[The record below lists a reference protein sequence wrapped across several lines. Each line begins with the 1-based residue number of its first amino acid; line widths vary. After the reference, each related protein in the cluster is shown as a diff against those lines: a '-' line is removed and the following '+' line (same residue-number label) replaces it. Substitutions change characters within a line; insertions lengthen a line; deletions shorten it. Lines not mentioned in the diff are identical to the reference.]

1 MYMCDVQAHYF
12 FVLSNL
18 STACGD
24 LHGRVYPAT
33 LQIGKKRQ
41 AYQGGVGRSP
51 TIFFFLLIFY
61 YIFEKMTRFYV
72 KAFKKSR
79 QKRKKTMYNSD

>member
-1 MYMCDVQAHYF
+1 M
-12 FVLSNL
+12 S
-18 STACGD
+18 GD

-33 LQIGKKRQ
+33 LQTGKKRQ
-41 AYQGGVGRSP
+41 AWGVGRSP

-72 KAFKKSR
+72 KSFKKSR